1 MTYETYQQELTRR
14 WRGVD
19 LPIHEAFEVLR
30 AALYFERERVEAAE
44 ARALEG
50 YDYKSPVPE
59 EYLTMY
65 RRKGTIGLRLNN
77 VDDLCANFYC
87 LGLLIPPKQQTL
99 FD

>member
-1 MTYETYQQELTRR
+1 MSYETYHQELVRR

-30 AALYFERERVEAAE
+30 AAFYFERERVEAAE

-59 EYLTMY
+59 EYLNWY
-65 RRKGTIGLRLNN
+65 RRGGRIELRLHD
-77 VDDLCANFYC
+77 VDNLCVSFYS